1 VTVAVNYKEW
11 PRVVVTI
18 PDASN
23 PFEVELYF
31 AHAGVNPAF
40 LGFRA
45 IAPDDGIEI
54 GDERDLEPAQFARL
68 ARWLPMYIRY
78 ARAEIEWKHGD
89 AARAL
94 EMLRTEA
101 GKTRRGLSDKFYKD
115 IAAEYEALVQEGDP
129 HPLKSIAAKRPVH
142 KSRASRWVKEAR
154 SRGYITDEV
163 TGKNTVNGASRL
175 R

>member
-1 VTVAVNYKEW
+1 VSEIDAANVTVAVNYKEW

-23 PFEVELYF
+23 PFGVELYF
-31 AHAGVNPAF
+31 AHAGDNPAF
-40 LGFRA
+40 IGFRA
-45 IAPDDGIEI
+45 IAPDDGV
-54 GDERDLEPAQFARL
+54 ERDLGPAQFARL
-68 ARWLPMYIRY
+68 ARWLPMYIDY
-78 ARAEIEWKHGD
+78 ARAEIEWNRGD

-101 GKTRRGLSDKFYKD
+101 GKSRRGLSDKFYME

-129 HPLKSIAAKRPVH
+129 HPIKSMAAKRPVH

-154 SRGYITDEV
+154 SRGYITE
-163 TGKNTVNGASRL
+163 AR
-175 R
+175 